1 MTAGEYGRVAYLM
14 EIPLED
20 GHNSLLIE
28 VDPQT
33 VSDDLVLAAPEPG
46 KVVARAAT
54 TLESALRQVQPAVL
68 AVVDWVRK
76 LAPQEAT
83 VEFGLKLGG
92 STSMIVASGTA
103 EVNFVVKV
111 TWKNPD
117 HAAGT

>member
-1 MTAGEYGRVAYLM
+1 
-14 EIPLED
+14 
-20 GHNSLLIE
+20 LIVE
-28 VDPQT
+28 VDPKT

-54 TLESALRQVQPAVL
+54 TLESALKQVEPAVQ
-68 AVVDWVRK
+68 AVVSWVRTM
-76 LAPQEAT
+76 APQEAT

-111 TWKNPD
+111 TWKNSD
-117 HAAGT
+117 HAARA